1 MGSKMKFIFKIKK
14 DEGKSAIEAISQM
27 AAEQA
32 VKSFSEVCRK

>member
-1 MGSKMKFIFKIKK
+1 MKFIFTVKK

-32 VKSFSEVCRK
+32 AKSFSEVYRK